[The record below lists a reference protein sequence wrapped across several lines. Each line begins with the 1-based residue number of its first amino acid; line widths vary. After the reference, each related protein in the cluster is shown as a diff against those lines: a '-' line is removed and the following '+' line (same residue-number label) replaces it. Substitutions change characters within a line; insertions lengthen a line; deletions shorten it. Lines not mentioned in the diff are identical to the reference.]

1 MPVNNTNDN
10 LNDQENPL
18 SDDPNI
24 LEAAKQ
30 IILEHGAIS
39 TSLLQRKLHIG
50 YPRVF
55 KILKILKQENFLG
68 PYDPKIRNYTVI
80 AKRVDTNKKQQT
92 DTPKLDVSEQYTT
105 LYCAAPHT
113 ERDFDWEIE
122 SIKRQY
128 QERIEYVLKSDR
140 PEEEKQEEI
149 RILRENSFH
158 DPRLPNIFYDSP
170 EHAKERRRIAQRLD
184 SIRKED
190 FLTMPYVRDW
200 SQNKPNSM
208 TWIFNLRGDITS
220 LEVDAIVDS
229 VENTI
234 INGNETNML
243 IHAVAG
249 PELFN
254 EITKI
259 KNEKYPIGLPTGEA
273 FITKA
278 YGLPS
283 KFIIHTAGP
292 IWLGGFAREE
302 ELLYKCYLNSLL
314 LAKEHNIKIIAF
326 PEISVGL
333 HGYPRSL
340 EEKVANRAISDFCK
354 QNQGTIEEIL
364 LIIP

>member
-1 MPVNNTNDN
+1 MPTNNTDDN
-10 LNDQENPL
+10 LISQENPL
-18 SDDPNI
+18 SDDPTM

-30 IILEHGAIS
+30 VILDHGTVS

-50 YPRVF
+50 YPRVI

-68 PYDPKIRNYTVI
+68 PYDPRIRNYTI
-80 AKRVDTNKKQQT
+80 LAKRVKSHKKEQPDTS
-92 DTPKLDVSEQYTT
+92 TPDVSQQYTT
-105 LYCAAPHT
+105 VYSAAPHT

-128 QERIEYVLKSDR
+128 QERIEYVLNSDR
-140 PEEEKQEEI
+140 PDEEKQEEI

-170 EHAKERRRIAQRLD
+170 EHAKEKRRIAQRLD
-184 SIRKED
+184 SIKKED
-190 FLTMPYVRDW
+190 FLTLPYVRDW

-208 TWIFNLRGDITS
+208 TWVFNVKGNITN
-220 LEVDAIVDS
+220 LEVDAIVNS

-234 INGNETNML
+234 IDGNETNML

-249 PELFN
+249 PDLFD

-278 YGLPS
+278 YELPS
-283 KFIIHTAGP
+283 KYVIHTAGP

-302 ELLYKCYLNSLL
+302 ELLYKCYFNSLL
-314 LAKEHNIKIIAF
+314 LAKENNIKVIAF

-340 EEKVANRAISDFCK
+340 EEKVANRAISDFC
-354 QNQGTIEEIL
+354 NQYKGAIEEIL